1 MGAGC
6 KADKR
11 TFRYGKIHARNAI
24 AHIMYGGNTLLAHEV
39 WAGKIFEMV
48 ASAMEMKRLGFCTKS
63 LVVVPNYI
71 IEQWAAEWLQLY
83 PTANI
88 LVATKKD
95 FEKRNRK
102 KFCGRIST
110 GDFDAVIIGH
120 SQFEKIP
127 MSAERQII
135 IIQRQ
140 MDEIMEGIKE
150 AKNARAERYTVKQ
163 LEKTRKSLK
172 AKLAKLN
179 DQSRK
184 DDLVTFEKLGVDRI
198 FIEESHPF
206 KNLFLATK
214 MRNVGGIAQAEA
226 QKSSDFL

>member
-11 TFRYGKIHARNAI
+11 TFRYGKIHVRNAI

-39 WAGKIFEMV
+39 GAGKIFEMV
-48 ASAMEMKRLGFCTKS
+48 ASAMKIKRLGFCIKS

-71 IEQWAAEWLQLY
+71 IEQWAAEWFQLY

-95 FEKRNRK
+95 FEKRNQK

-110 GDFDAVIIGH
+110 GNFNAVIIGH

-184 DDLVTFEKLGVDRI
+184 DEIGRAHV
-198 FIEESHPF
+198 
-206 KNLFLATK
+206 
-214 MRNVGGIAQAEA
+214 
-226 QKSSDFL
+226 

>member
-39 WAGKIFEMV
+39 GAGKIFEMV

-102 KFCGRIST
+102 KFCGMIST
-110 GDFDAVIIGH
+110 
-120 SQFEKIP
+120 
-127 MSAERQII
+127 
-135 IIQRQ
+135 
-140 MDEIMEGIKE
+140 
-150 AKNARAERYTVKQ
+150 
-163 LEKTRKSLK
+163 
-172 AKLAKLN
+172 
-179 DQSRK
+179 
-184 DDLVTFEKLGVDRI
+184 
-198 FIEESHPF
+198 
-206 KNLFLATK
+206 
-214 MRNVGGIAQAEA
+214 
-226 QKSSDFL
+226 